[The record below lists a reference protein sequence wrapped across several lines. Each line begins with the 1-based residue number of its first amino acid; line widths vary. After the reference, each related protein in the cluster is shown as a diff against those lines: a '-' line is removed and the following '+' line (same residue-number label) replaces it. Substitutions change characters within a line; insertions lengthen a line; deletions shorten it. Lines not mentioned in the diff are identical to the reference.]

1 MWLFV
6 TPWMA
11 ACQGSLSLTI
21 FRSLPKFMF
30 IALVM
35 LSSPS
40 HSVTPS
46 SPSALNLSQLQGLFN
61 ESSLHIRWKFQLQLH
76 SFQWMSRADLPED
89 WLVWSPCCPRDFQE
103 FSPAPQFESVSSIV
117 LCLTPEHDHWED
129 HSLDYTDVCQQSN
142 IYFCFS
148 TYYLG
153 LSSLPCQEATIF
165 WFHGCSHHPQWFWS
179 PRRGNLSLLSPS
191 KHPKM
196 PQTVNSDK
204 VGKPCPRI

>member
-1 MWLFV
+1 MWLFA

-103 FSPAPQFESVSSIV
+103 FSPAPHFKASILWLSAFFMV
-117 LCLTPEHDHWED
+117 YLSYPYMSTGETIALTIQTCIGKVM
-129 HSLDYTDVCQQSN
+129 SMLFNTLSRLVIAFLSRSN
-142 IYFCFS
+142 HLLI
-148 TYYLG
+148 
-153 LSSLPCQEATIF
+153 
-165 WFHGCSHHPQWFWS
+165 HGCSHCPQWFWS
-179 PRRGNLSLLSPS
+179 SR
-191 KHPKM
+191 K
-196 PQTVNSDK
+196 
-204 VGKPCPRI
+204 

>member
-103 FSPAPQFESVSSIV
+103 FSPAPQFESINSSV
-117 LCLTPEHDHWED
+117 LNFLYDPTLTSIHDYWKN
-129 HSLDYTDVCQQSN
+129 HSLDDMDLCWQKWCL
-142 IYFCFS
+142 CFFIHCVD
-148 TYYLG
+148 
-153 LSSLPCQEATIF
+153 LS
-165 WFHGCSHHPQWFWS
+165 
-179 PRRGNLSLLSPS
+179 
-191 KHPKM
+191 
-196 PQTVNSDK
+196 
-204 VGKPCPRI
+204 